1 MGCLQRQSH
10 VKAPMTMK
18 TLFAVIAFAS
28 SGAYAACTI
37 DPVFIPWQG
46 LKVCTTCCDGSACR
60 TSCL

>member
-1 MGCLQRQSH
+1 
-10 VKAPMTMK
+10 MTMK
-18 TLFAVIAFAS
+18 TLFAVIALAS

-60 TSCL
+60 TSCV

>member
-1 MGCLQRQSH
+1 MAK
-10 VKAPMTMK
+10 KA
-18 TLFAVIAFAS
+18 LFAVIALVS

-46 LKVCTTCCDGSACR
+46 MRVCTTCCDGGTCR